1 MMFKQSRV
9 KGPYTDKL
17 LWCINRIY
25 ISAVSPLFFLQ
36 MHIVHLIINSSNMKK
51 NMRGDTVA
59 AGVKPGHWF
68 NFTLLHQNTTIL
80 TKIA

>member
-51 NMRGDTVA
+51 
-59 AGVKPGHWF
+59 
-68 NFTLLHQNTTIL
+68 I
-80 TKIA
+80 